1 MTQEQFDQAKS
12 ILEKISDLEKKA
24 ADKSEYNTVKVMVS
38 SNGVYFTEL
47 ASIIGVDDAER
58 YKSDIINN
66 CNNFKKGIE
75 ESIND
80 LKTQFDKI

>member
-1 MTQEQFDQAKS
+1 MNQEQFDSAKS
-12 ILEKISDLEKKA
+12 ILAKIADLEKKA
-24 ADKSEYNTVKVMVS
+24 ADKSEYNTVKIMVS

-47 ASIIGVDDAER
+47 ASIIGVDNADKF
-58 YKSDIINN
+58 KSDIIDN

-80 LKTQFDKI
+80 LRTQFDKL